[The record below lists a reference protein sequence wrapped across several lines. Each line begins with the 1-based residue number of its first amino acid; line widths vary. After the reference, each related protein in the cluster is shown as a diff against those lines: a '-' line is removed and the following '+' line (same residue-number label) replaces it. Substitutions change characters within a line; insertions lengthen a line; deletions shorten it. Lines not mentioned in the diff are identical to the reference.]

1 MHRLAARSIS
11 SVRVTSGSRRAT
23 LVFGMSWIISFE
35 YVLTFGLIPE
45 LGGDAKLTEVDGTRL
60 DEVVVFDELE

>member
-1 MHRLAARSIS
+1 
-11 SVRVTSGSRRAT
+11 
-23 LVFGMSWIISFE
+23 MSWIISFE
-35 YVLTFGLIPE
+35 YVLTFVLIPE